1 MRFDGAEKV
10 QDVFSYFCSGAYSVG
25 FQWGIWN
32 YTIGLINDMY
42 TESRNNEC
50 KYAEMA
56 TQEDILIFVDMP
68 AGSCYT

>member
-1 MRFDGAEKV
+1 MGDMELLL
-10 QDVFSYFCSGAYSVG
+10 
-25 FQWGIWN
+25 
-32 YTIGLINDMY
+32 IGLINDMY

-68 AGSCYT
+68 ASSCYT

>member
-25 FQWGIWN
+25 FQWVELLS
-32 YTIGLINDMY
+32 IGLINDMY
-42 TESRNNEC
+42 TESRYNEC

-68 AGSCYT
+68 ASFCYT